1 MDKELKTSA
10 SISTFT
16 RWMVVAIISCGAY
29 VVYLTYL
36 ARYSFYD
43 QVILVFHSSELRS
56 VKDDLPAVWT
66 VYHLHLL
73 GDPL

>member
-29 VVYLTYL
+29 VVYLTYQVL
-36 ARYSFYD
+36 PLTYKLPHVPLEDLYMEYVEESFE
-43 QVILVFHSSELRS
+43 LFLSFHFR
-56 VKDDLPAVWT
+56 W
-66 VYHLHLL
+66 
-73 GDPL
+73 G